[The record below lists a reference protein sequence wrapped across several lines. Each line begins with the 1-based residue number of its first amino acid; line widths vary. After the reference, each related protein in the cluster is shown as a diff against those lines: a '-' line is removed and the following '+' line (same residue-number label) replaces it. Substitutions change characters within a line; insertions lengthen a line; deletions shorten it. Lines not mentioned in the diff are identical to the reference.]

1 MILLYIHDMI
11 YERPEPEF
19 AVVRGIDSWYKKD
32 LYYIPKIKK
41 KFLF

>member
-19 AVVRGIDSWYKKD
+19 AVVRGIKTAGIRKTS
-32 LYYIPKIKK
+32 IISQR
-41 KFLF
+41 